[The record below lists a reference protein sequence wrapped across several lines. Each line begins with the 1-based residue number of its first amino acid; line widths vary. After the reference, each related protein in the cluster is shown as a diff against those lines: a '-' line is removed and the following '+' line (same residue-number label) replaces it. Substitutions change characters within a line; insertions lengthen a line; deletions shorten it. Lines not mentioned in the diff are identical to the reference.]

1 MDSIGV
7 DDDWNYATPKPL
19 NNYLNWN
26 KKAFVGLRRQLK
38 KMFKEVYNSQDFMY
52 RDEPLGA
59 SEARQVE
66 NVRTES
72 NVDQSLGGN
81 LAPGLTER
89 IVFGPIACP
98 EDEE

>member
-1 MDSIGV
+1 
-7 DDDWNYATPKPL
+7 
-19 NNYLNWN
+19 
-26 KKAFVGLRRQLK
+26 
-38 KMFKEVYNSQDFMY
+38 MFKEVYNSQAFMY

>member
-1 MDSIGV
+1 
-7 DDDWNYATPKPL
+7 
-19 NNYLNWN
+19 
-26 KKAFVGLRRQLK
+26 
-38 KMFKEVYNSQDFMY
+38 MY

>member
-1 MDSIGV
+1 M
-7 DDDWNYATPKPL
+7 NFTAPKPL
-19 NNYLNWN
+19 NNYRNWN

-38 KMFKEVYNSQDFMY
+38 KMFKGVYNSQDFMY
-52 RDEPLGA
+52 REEPLGA

-72 NVDQSLGGN
+72 NVDQSLAGD